1 MSNIYLKKRRGD
13 PVPYVEIDD
22 DLGEILNSAVRY
34 ALGRTTYV
42 SYDTPNFIRP
52 LLPYLSN
59 RTICVMERD
68 IRERGEDPWYKDTG
82 RPYGDPD
89 IDEPS
94 WLAFLKEIQNEI
106 KARKER
112 GEYS

>member
-1 MSNIYLKKRRGD
+1 MSSIYLKKRRGD

-22 DLGEILNSAVRY
+22 DLGLMLNEAVRY
-34 ALGRTTYV
+34 SLGRETYV
-42 SYDTPNFIRP
+42 SYDTPNFIKP

-59 RTICVMERD
+59 RTLCVMERD

-94 WLAFLKEIQNEI
+94 WLAFLKDIQDEI
-106 KARKER
+106 KDRKDR

>member
-1 MSNIYLKKRRGD
+1 MGLYIKTTKRDGQ
-13 PVPYVEIDD
+13 VAYVEVDD
-22 DLGEILNSAVRY
+22 NFGLILNEAVRY
-34 ALGRTTYV
+34 SLGRETYV

-52 LLPYLSN
+52 LLSYLSN

-68 IRERGEDPWYKDTG
+68 IRERGEDPWHKATD
-82 RPYGDPD
+82 RPYGDPK

-106 KARKER
+106 QARKER

>member
-1 MSNIYLKKRRGD
+1 MNNIYLKKRRGG

-22 DLGEILNSAVRY
+22 DLGLMLNEAVRY
-34 ALGRTTYV
+34 SLGRETYV
-42 SYDTPNFIRP
+42 SYDTPNFIKP

>member
-1 MSNIYLKKRRGD
+1 MSNVWLKNNRGS
-13 PVPYVEIDD
+13 PIPYIKVDD
-22 DLGEILNSAVRY
+22 DLGLILNEAVRY
-34 ALGRTTYV
+34 SLGRETYV

-59 RTICVMERD
+59 RTICVMEKD
-68 IRERGEDPWYKDTG
+68 IRERGEDPWYKDAG
-82 RPYGDPD
+82 RPYGDPN

-94 WLAFLKEIQNEI
+94 WLAFLKEIQDEI
-106 KARKER
+106 KARRER

>member
-1 MSNIYLKKRRGD
+1 MSKVYLKKCRGD

-22 DLGEILNSAVRY
+22 DFGLILNEAVRY
-34 ALGRTTYV
+34 SLGRETYV

-59 RTICVMERD
+59 RTICVMEKD
-68 IRERGEDPWYKDTG
+68 IRERGEDPWYKDTC
-82 RPYGDPD
+82 RPYGDPN

-94 WLAFLKEIQNEI
+94 WLAFLKEIQDEI
-106 KARKER
+106 KARRER

>member
-1 MSNIYLKKRRGD
+1 MNNVWLKNNRGS
-13 PVPYVEIDD
+13 PIPYIKVDD
-22 DLGEILNSAVRY
+22 DFGLILNEAVRY
-34 ALGRTTYV
+34 SLGRETYV

-59 RTICVMERD
+59 RTICVMEKD

-82 RPYGDPD
+82 RPYGDPN

-94 WLAFLKEIQNEI
+94 WLAFLKEIQDEI
-106 KARKER
+106 RGRRER